1 MLCAALWGMTMH
13 KLLDIATAVAIGL
26 MLAIFLF
33 LGI

>member
-13 KLLDIATAVAIGL
+13 KLLDIATVVAIGL
-26 MLAIFLF
+26 MLAVFLF